1 MEVTY
6 QRCAGLDVHKKELT
20 ACVMVSTSEAG
31 VHKEIRSFGT
41 MTQDLLELADWLE
54 GQGVSHVAMESTG
67 VYWKPIYNLLEERF
81 ELLLVNAQHI
91 KAVPGR
97 KTDVKDAEWIADLLR
112 HGLLRASLVPDKTQR
127 ELRELTRYRTSLVR
141 EWAAEVNRL
150 QKTLE
155 VARGDSPRRGANIKL
170 GSVASDV
177 MGVSGHLMLKAI
189 IAGQD
194 DPSVL
199 ADLAQRQL
207 RDKLPELMKAL
218 QGRLGP
224 HQRFMLAQQLEHIEF
239 LDGVIAQLSQEIAER
254 LRPFEEDLERLDGIP
269 GVGRTTAEVIL
280 AELGTDMSR
289 FPTPAH
295 AASWAGMAPGNN
307 ESAGKRK
314 SAKVRKGSPWLRN
327 ALTESGKAA
336 GKKKDSHL
344 SSKYRRIKARRGGK
358 KAGIA
363 VGHTILLIAYDILLY
378 KRPYKELGDTY
389 YDQRRREARCQH
401 LTKELRRLGYEPNL
415 TPVGAA
421 A

>member
-1 MEVTY
+1 MDVTY
-6 QRCAGLDVHKKELT
+6 QRCAGLDVHKRELT
-20 ACVMVSTSEAG
+20 ACVMVSGSEAG
-31 VHKEIRSFGT
+31 VHKEIRAFGT
-41 MTQDLLELADWLE
+41 MTQDLLDLADWLE
-54 GQGVSHVAMESTG
+54 AQGVSHVAMESTG
-67 VYWKPIYNLLEERF
+67 VYWKPVYNLLEERF
-81 ELLLVNAQHI
+81 QLLLVNAQHI

-112 HGLLRASLVPDKTQR
+112 HGLLRASFVPDKAER

-141 EWAAEVNRL
+141 ERAAEVNRL

-155 VARGDSPRRGANIKL
+155 GANIKL

-177 MGVSGHLMLKAI
+177 MGVSGHAMLKAI
-189 IAGQD
+189 IAGQE
-194 DPSVL
+194 DPTAL
-199 ADLAQRQL
+199 ADLAQRRL

-224 HQRFMLAQQLEHIEF
+224 HQRFMLTHQLEHIEH
-239 LDGVIAQLSQEIAER
+239 LDGIIAQLSQEIAER
-254 LRPFEEDLERLDGIP
+254 LRPFEADLERLDGIP

-280 AELGTDMSR
+280 AELGTDMNR

-307 ESAGKRK
+307 LSAGKRK
-314 SAKVRKGSPWLRN
+314 SGKTRKGSPWIRS
-327 ALTESGKAA
+327 ALTEAGKAA
-336 GKKKDSHL
+336 GKKKNSHL

-358 KAGIA
+358 KAAIA
-363 VGHTILLIAYDILLY
+363 LGHTILLVSYDIIKY
-378 KRPYKELGDTY
+378 KRPYHELGDTY
-389 YDQRRREARCQH
+389 YDRRRQQARRQH
-401 LTKELRRLGYEPNL
+401 LTKELERLGYEVTV